1 MDSME
6 PAENQS
12 SGSVADLPMD
22 VDVDDIELPV
32 VVPTVTLDPQRA
44 TSLPPR
50 FDQFTVGYVYAAEM
64 MEHLS
69 MHGHPEKPERI
80 ARILSAIVAEHL
92 HTRMKR
98 IPIRPVKREEALL
111 VHSED
116 HWDKVIAI
124 KCESWFSEMLK
135 R

>member
-1 MDSME
+1 MNSAD
-6 PAENQS
+6 PTENQD
-12 SGSVADLPMD
+12 SGSVADIPMD
-22 VDVDDIELPV
+22 VDVEEIQLPV
-32 VVPTVTLDPQRA
+32 VVPSVTLEPQRA

-69 MHGHPEKPERI
+69 LHGHPEQPERI
-80 ARILSAIVAEHL
+80 SRILAAIVAEHL

-98 IPIRPVKREEALL
+98 IPIRPVKRDEALL

-116 HWDKVIAI
+116 HWDKVMAI
-124 KCESWFSEMLK
+124 QCES
-135 R
+135 